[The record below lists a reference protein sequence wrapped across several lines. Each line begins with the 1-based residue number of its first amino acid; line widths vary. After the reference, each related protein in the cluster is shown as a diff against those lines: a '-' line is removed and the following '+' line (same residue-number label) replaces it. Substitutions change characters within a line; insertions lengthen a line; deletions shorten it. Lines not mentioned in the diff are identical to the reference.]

1 MHIVTGWRRLVA
13 AAAFGATWVV
23 APAALGHSE
32 PSEARIARVQTV
44 TDRWLQV
51 YVDSPAMGREVQ
63 ADVLLP
69 ADRTRPH
76 PMVYLLEGG
85 DNLRSGEN
93 DWTAQGGAVEFF
105 ADKDVTV
112 VLPIGGAGSFYTDW
126 HNDDP
131 VHGRQKWETLL
142 TRELPALLDSAF
154 NGSGVD
160 AIAGPSMGA
169 HAALALAERSGP
181 LYRAVAAFSG
191 CYQTGDQLGQ
201 AATRFIVSSKRG
213 DAEDMWGPSDDADW
227 AAHDVVAHAAALRG
241 KAVYLSAGSGLS
253 GPHETLDTPNLPDV
267 AINGGLLEAVTAQC
281 TRTLQARLQE
291 AGIAATYDYTPQGTH
306 SWPYWV
312 DQLGASWPTLWR
324 ALSPPR

>member
-1 MHIVTGWRRLVA
+1 MTGWPRLLTAVMFGAAFVA
-13 AAAFGATWVV
+13 ASAGF
-23 APAALGHSE
+23 GHSG
-32 PSEARIARVQTV
+32 PFEARIARVQAV

-51 YVDSPAMGREVQ
+51 YVDSPAMGRELQV
-63 ADVLLP
+63 DVLLP

-76 PMVYLLEGG
+76 PTVYLLEGG
-85 DNLRSGEN
+85 DNLRPGEN

-112 VLPIGGAGSFYTDW
+112 VLPVGGAGSFYTDW

-142 TRELPALLDSAF
+142 TRELPPLLDEAF
-154 NGSGVD
+154 GGNGAN
-160 AIAGPSMGA
+160 AIVGPSMGA

-181 LYRAVAAFSG
+181 LYRAVGAFSG
-191 CYQTGDQLGQ
+191 CYQTSDQLGQ
-201 AATRFIVSSKRG
+201 TATRYIVESKRG
-213 DAEDMWGPSDDADW
+213 DAENMWGPPDDADW
-227 AAHDVVAHAAALRG
+227 VAHDVVVHAPALRG
-241 KAVYLSAGSGLS
+241 KTVYLSAGSGLS

-281 TRTLQARLQE
+281 TRTLQARLRE
-291 AGIAATYDYTPQGTH
+291 AGIVATYDYTPQGTH

-312 DQLGASWPTLWR
+312 DQLAASWPTVWG
-324 ALSPPR
+324 ALAPPR